1 MSETR
6 RRQWPKRGLFALAA
20 VGFGLAA
27 ANLSAGKSMEAS
39 LTVLLFVLAV
49 VSGIA
54 KTGTA

>member
-1 MSETR
+1 
-6 RRQWPKRGLFALAA
+6 LFALTA
-20 VGFGLAA
+20 VGCGLAA
-27 ANLSAGKSMEAS
+27 ANLSSGKSNEAS